1 MAYSLVQQNSY
12 CISGFQRKSIDFH
25 QSKKFTQS
33 QIVRKVT
40 CVNSQSFCPS
50 LWYDRRSHTMKFFRC
65 HFETSTLSCSI
76 FGLLIWWIDWPAC
89 RERNAGVH
97 GSFWTWYRY
106 WKGQHRHQL
115 RHARWKYP
123 SRTWRCWSAN
133 SSNSHARDTQN
144 MNLVESKMK
153 DVGTVQNG
161 AESNPETAEFRARC
175 LKK

>member
-50 LWYDRRSHTMKFFRC
+50 LWYDRRSHILFRC

-76 FGLLIWWIDWPAC
+76 FGVLIRWIDGQLVVKETQVSTDLFG
-89 RERNAGVH
+89 RGIDIERVNIVINYDMPDESIQAALGVADQLIRQTVMQETH
-97 GSFWTWYRY
+97 RTWI
-106 WKGQHRHQL
+106 WLKV
-115 RHARWKYP
+115 RWK
-123 SRTWRCWSAN
+123 T
-133 SSNSHARDTQN
+133 
-144 MNLVESKMK
+144 
-153 DVGTVQNG
+153 
-161 AESNPETAEFRARC
+161 
-175 LKK
+175 